1 MSVITQDDT
10 TTKKGGRLAA
20 LAGAGDRATT
30 ERLLPVVTAVV
41 IAVVIASLAVGLIVT
56 IVKLRSQESLDSLRT
71 SALAAAT
78 ADATYAAT
86 YNYKNLTGP
95 GSPWSKLEANATPK
109 FRTQFNSTSS
119 GLSKLLVHYD
129 ATATGTVKAAGLSSI
144 TSSRAVAVLFVDQQV
159 TNSVQKAGATAN
171 QPLRVVITL
180 LREHGRW
187 MIDNLSV
194 PT

>member
-1 MSVITQDDT
+1 LSVITQDET
-10 TTKKGGRLAA
+10 TTEKPSRL
-20 LAGAGDRATT
+20 LAFTGDRASTD
-30 ERLLPVVTAVV
+30 RLLPLVTVVV
-41 IAVVIASLAVGLIVT
+41 IAVVIVSLTAGLVVT
-56 IVKLRSQESLDSLRT
+56 IVKLRSQESLNSLRT
-71 SALAAAT
+71 SAVAAAT
-78 ADATYAAT
+78 VDATDAAS

-95 GSPWSKLEANATPK
+95 GSPWSRLEANATPK
-109 FRTQFNSTSS
+109 FRTEFNSTSS

-144 TSSRAVAVLFVDQQV
+144 TSSRAVVVLFVDQQV

-180 LREHGRW
+180 LRQHGRW